1 MVGPSRSSHNQS
13 RSVPSKLGEG
23 RKLGMSGKDPDNL
36 EQNLSHQQAVLKVL
50 LSLAVPAGILFSLIN
65 YFRGIH
71 ILALAEL
78 LFTVA
83 SLVLITRVHS
93 IKRPRLVVAC
103 FAIPIFAIVSYA
115 IYMPAASVTM
125 FAWVYVIPVLAY
137 SGLGERQGFYISL
150 AFYLSVGTQYIIRFG
165 DNAEFQDPAAV
176 LNVIV
181 CSLAIWGFVHA
192 NEKARNDSQAMLSNL
207 AVTDPLTGLNNRLE
221 LESIFERRKE
231 ISDEEGL
238 AMGLIM
244 VDLDL
249 FKLVNDT
256 YGHDR
261 GDEVLKRVAQSLK
274 QSVREE
280 DVVFRMG
287 GEEFCLVVPRM
298 GRAQLLKTAEA
309 IRERVQSISFDF
321 NGERVIVTCSVGAVI
336 MGEQFSDLEG
346 MLVEADRR
354 LYRAKENGRNQVVF
368 EQASESLS
376 A

>member
-1 MVGPSRSSHNQS
+1 M
-13 RSVPSKLGEG
+13 LEE
-23 RKLGMSGKDPDNL
+23 DPDSL
-36 EQNLSHQQAVLKVL
+36 EQDLDHQRAVLKVMM
-50 LSLAVPAGILFSLIN
+50 SLAVPAGIMFSLIN
-65 YFRGIH
+65 YYRGYPV
-71 ILALAEL
+71 LAFGEL
-78 LFTVA
+78 LFSVV
-83 SLVLITRVHS
+83 SILMIPRLS
-93 IKRPRLVVAC
+93 KIKRPRLVVAC
-103 FAIPIFAIVSYA
+103 FTIPIFAIVSYA
-115 IYMPAASVTM
+115 IFLPAASVTM
-125 FAWVYVIPVLAY
+125 FAWVYVLPVIAY
-137 SGLGERQGFYISL
+137 SALGEKHGLYLST
-150 AFYLSVGTQYIIRFG
+150 AFYLSVGVQYVLRFG
-165 DNAEFQDPAAV
+165 DNEVYQDPAAV
-176 LNVIV
+176 LNVVV
-181 CSLAIWGFVHA
+181 CSLSIWGFVHA
-192 NEKARNDSQAMLSNL
+192 YEKSRNMSQAKLANL
-207 AVTDPLTGLNNRLE
+207 AVTDPLTGLNNRLG

-249 FKLVNDT
+249 FKLINDT

-298 GRAQLLKTAEA
+298 GRQQLLNTAEA
-309 IRERVQSISFDF
+309 IRERVQSISFEF
-321 NGERVIVTCSVGAVI
+321 NGERVVVTCSVGAVI
-336 MGEQFSDLEG
+336 MGEQFDNLEG

-368 EQASESLS
+368 EKESELLK

>member
-1 MVGPSRSSHNQS
+1 M
-13 RSVPSKLGEG
+13 
-23 RKLGMSGKDPDNL
+23 
-36 EQNLSHQQAVLKVL
+36 
-50 LSLAVPAGILFSLIN
+50 
-65 YFRGIH
+65 
-71 ILALAEL
+71 
-78 LFTVA
+78 
-83 SLVLITRVHS
+83 
-93 IKRPRLVVAC
+93 VAC
-103 FAIPIFAIVSYA
+103 FTIPIFAIVSYA
-115 IYMPAASVTM
+115 IFLPAASVTM

-137 SGLGERQGFYISL
+137 SALGEKFGFHLSM
-150 AFYLSVGTQYIIRFG
+150 AFYLSVGVQYVLRFG
-165 DNAEFQDPAAV
+165 NNVQYQDPAAV

-181 CSLAIWGFVHA
+181 CSLSIWGFVHA
-192 NEKARNDSQAMLSNL
+192 YEKARNLSQAKLANL
-207 AVTDPLTGLNNRLE
+207 AVTDPLTGLNNRLG

-231 ISDEEGL
+231 VSDEAGL

-249 FKLVNDT
+249 FKLINDT

-261 GDEVLKRVAQSLK
+261 GDEVLMRVAKSLK

-298 GRAQLLKTAEA
+298 GKQQLLKTAEA

-321 NGERVIVTCSVGAVI
+321 NGERVVVTCSVGAVI
-336 MGEQFSDLEG
+336 MGEQFDDLEG

-368 EQASESLS
+368 EQGSELLR

>member
-1 MVGPSRSSHNQS
+1 MVASSRSSLHQS
-13 RSVPSKLGEG
+13 RSVPSKLGERRKSG
-23 RKLGMSGKDPDNL
+23 RSGKDPGSL
-36 EQNLSHQQAVLKVL
+36 EQDLSHQRAVLEVL
-50 LSLAVPAGILFSLIN
+50 LSLAMPAGVLFSIIN
-65 YFRGIH
+65 YFRGMH
-71 ILALAEL
+71 VLALGEL

-93 IKRPRLVVAC
+93 IKRPRLVVIC
-103 FAIPIFAIVSYA
+103 FAIPILAIVSYA
-115 IYMPAASVTM
+115 IYMPTASVTM

-137 SGLGERQGFYISL
+137 SALGERQGFYISL
-150 AFYLSVGTQYIIRFG
+150 AFYLSVGAQYIIRFG
-165 DNAEFQDPAAV
+165 DNVRFQDPAAV

-192 NEKARNDSQAMLSNL
+192 YEKARNVSQAKLSNL
-207 AVTDPLTGLNNRLE
+207 AVTDPLTGLNNRLG

-231 ISDEEGL
+231 ISDEVGL

-249 FKLVNDT
+249 FKLINDT

-287 GEEFCLVVPRM
+287 GEEFCLMVPRM
-298 GRAQLLKTAEA
+298 GRPQLLKTAEA
-309 IRERVQSISFDF
+309 IRERIQSISFEF
-321 NGERVIVTCSVGAVI
+321 NGERVVVTCSVGAVI
-336 MGEQFSDLEG
+336 MGDQFTDLEQ
-346 MLVEADRR
+346 MLLEADRR

-368 EQASESLS
+368 DEASDLRP